1 MTRAARITTK
11 ETVTLCGCM
20 HGLKW
25 QIDNGRQRP
34 KLEDWA
40 REIEPNI
47 GRLLTSSQIEQV
59 VTDFGYSRTDFFAPE
74 ASRPP
79 GKIWGEL
86 ALEIQVLQ
94 RHRVEMQSRLDA
106 AEAYCAKLAAEIE
119 SLRFAIVVSVRS
131 TPQAI
136 ETGGIE

>member
-11 ETVTLCGCM
+11 ETVTLCGCV
-20 HGLKW
+20 HGLKA
-25 QIDNGRQRP
+25 QVDDGRQRP

-59 VTDFGYSRTDFFAPE
+59 VTDCGYSRTDLFAPE

-106 AEAYCAKLAAEIE
+106 AEAYCAKLTAEIQ
-119 SLRFAIVVSVRS
+119 SLRHAFVFSSPSR
-131 TPQAI
+131 AI
-136 ETGGIE
+136 ETGGLE

>member
-11 ETVTLCGCM
+11 ETVTLCGCVIA
-20 HGLKW
+20 LRSAVSE
-25 QIDNGRQRP
+25 GRQRP

-59 VTDFGYSRTDFFAPE
+59 VTDCGYSRTDLFAPE

-94 RHRVEMQSRLDA
+94 RHRAETQSRLGA

-119 SLRFAIVVSVRS
+119 SLRFAAIVARS
-131 TPQAI
+131 TPQVI
-136 ETGGIE
+136 ETGGLE

>member
-1 MTRAARITTK
+1 
-11 ETVTLCGCM
+11 VSDG
-20 HGLKW
+20 G
-25 QIDNGRQRP
+25 QRP

-59 VTDFGYSRTDFFAPE
+59 VTDCGYSRTDLFAPE

-94 RHRVEMQSRLDA
+94 RHRAEMQSRLDA
-106 AEAYCAKLAAEIE
+106 AEAYCAKLTAEIDA
-119 SLRFAIVVSVRS
+119 LRYAFVFNSPAR
-131 TPQAI
+131 AI

>member
-1 MTRAARITTK
+1 
-11 ETVTLCGCM
+11 VS
-20 HGLKW
+20 
-25 QIDNGRQRP
+25 DGRQRP

-59 VTDFGYSRTDFFAPE
+59 VTDCGYSRTDLFAPE

-94 RHRVEMQSRLDA
+94 RHRAETQSRLDA
-106 AEAYCAKLAAEIE
+106 VEVYCAKLTAEIE
-119 SLRFAIVVSVRS
+119 SLRHAFVLSSPTR
-131 TPQAI
+131 AI
-136 ETGGIE
+136 ETGGLE

>member
-1 MTRAARITTK
+1 MTRAARITTR
-11 ETVTLCGCM
+11 ETVVLCGYVN
-20 HGLKW
+20 GLRAAVS
-25 QIDNGRQRP
+25 DGRQRP

-59 VTDFGYSRTDFFAPE
+59 VTDCGYSRTDLFAPE

-106 AEAYCAKLAAEIE
+106 VAEYCEKLTEEIE
-119 SLRFAIVVSVRS
+119 SLRRGVVFSSPTR
-131 TPQAI
+131 AI
-136 ETGGIE
+136 ETGGLE

>member
-1 MTRAARITTK
+1 MMTRAARITTK
-11 ETVTLCGCM
+11 ETVTLCGYV
-20 HGLKW
+20 HGLRAAVS
-25 QIDNGRQRP
+25 DGGQRP

-59 VTDFGYSRTDFFAPE
+59 ATDCGYSRTDLFAPE

-94 RHRVEMQSRLDA
+94 RHRAETQSRLDA
-106 AEAYCAKLAAEIE
+106 AEAFCAKLTAEIE
-119 SLRFAIVVSVRS
+119 SLRHAVVFSSS
-131 TPQAI
+131 TRVI
-136 ETGGIE
+136 ETGGLE

>member
-11 ETVTLCGCM
+11 ETVTLCGCV
-20 HGLKW
+20 HDLRAS
-25 QIDNGRQRP
+25 INRDGRQRP

-40 REIEPNI
+40 REIEPTI

-59 VTDFGYSRTDFFAPE
+59 VTDCGYSRTDLFAPE

-94 RHRVEMQSRLDA
+94 RHRVEMQSRLDL
-106 AEAYCAKLAAEIE
+106 AEAYCAKLTAEIE
-119 SLRFAIVVSVRS
+119 SLRFAIVARS

-136 ETGGIE
+136 ETGGLE

>member
-1 MTRAARITTK
+1 MARAARITTK
-11 ETVTLCGCM
+11 EAVTLCM
-20 HGLKW
+20 YVHALRASVV
-25 QIDNGRQRP
+25 DDGRQRP

-40 REIEPNI
+40 REIESAI
-47 GRLLTSSQIEQV
+47 GRLLTSAQIEQV
-59 VTDFGYSRTDFFAPE
+59 VTDCGYSRTDLFALE

-106 AEAYCAKLAAEIE
+106 VAEYCEKLTEEIE
-119 SLRFAIVVSVRS
+119 SLRRGVVFSSPTR
-131 TPQAI
+131 AI
-136 ETGGIE
+136 ETGGLE

>member
-11 ETVTLCGCM
+11 ETVTLCGCV
-20 HGLKW
+20 HGLRVAVS
-25 QIDNGRQRP
+25 DGRQRP

-40 REIEPNI
+40 RGIEPII

-59 VTDFGYSRTDFFAPE
+59 VTDCGYSRTDLFAPE

-106 AEAYCAKLAAEIE
+106 AEAYCAKLTAEIE
-119 SLRFAIVVSVRS
+119 SLRHAFVFSA
-131 TPQAI
+131 PQAI
-136 ETGGIE
+136 DTGGLE